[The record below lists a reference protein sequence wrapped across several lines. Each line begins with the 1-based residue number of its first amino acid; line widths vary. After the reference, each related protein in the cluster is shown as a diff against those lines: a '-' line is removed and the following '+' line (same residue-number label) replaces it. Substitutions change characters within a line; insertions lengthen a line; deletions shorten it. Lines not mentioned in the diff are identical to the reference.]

1 MSRRRRPRGHHI
13 ALLIGLE
20 KKRATLWNIYNLSI
34 KPDTVIKKETT
45 SYNFYEAI
53 INQLRPAIKQGVKTI
68 LIASQNEKNYDGF
81 YAHIEKHQR
90 WLIGGYELNRVT
102 LEYVKGSAKDLD
114 TVLELVEETSLRR
127 TIREA
132 TQEDINRVMRVLE
145 KRLSTPRGIDTLLFT
160 LDKVEEAV
168 EEEEPNVEYVLVT
181 NEFQRGHRRRTQR
194 ILQITQNKRIK
205 FMIVDARSP
214 MGVRLT
220 QFGGLICMMRGIQG

>member
-13 ALLIGLE
+13 AVLIGLE
-20 KKRATLWNIYNLSI
+20 NKKAAFWNIYSLSI
-34 KPDTVIKKETT
+34 KSDILIKQE
-45 SYNFYEAI
+45 SNPYNFYEAVI
-53 INQLRPAIKQGVKTI
+53 DRLRPVIKQGVKTI
-68 LIASQNEKNYDGF
+68 LIASPNEKDYEAF
-81 YAHIEKHQR
+81 YAHIDKHQR

-132 TQEDINRVMRVLE
+132 SQEDVNRVMRVLE
-145 KRLSTPRGIDTLLFT
+145 KRLSTPKGIDTLLLT
-160 LDKVEEAV
+160 LDEVEAAV
-168 EEEEPNVEYVLVT
+168 LEEEPNAEYVLLT

-194 ILQITQNKRIK
+194 ILQIAQNKRIK
-205 FMIVDARSP
+205 SMIVDARSP

-220 QFGGLICMMRGIQG
+220 QFGGLICMMRVING